1 MDVKQ
6 VVAAMAVIRDSE
18 NLIMNLRI
26 SIRSSSTERR
36 LIEDGLVPYLKAKKQ
51 ALFFKLFL
59 LEIRALW
66 IRITRPEDIG
76 RRSD

>member
-6 VVAAMAVIRDSE
+6 VEAAMAVIRDSE
-18 NLIMNLRI
+18 NLIVNLRV

-36 LIEDGLVPYLKAKKQ
+36 LIEDGLVPYLKAKKK

-59 LEIRALW
+59 LAIKGLW
-66 IRITRPEDIG
+66 IRTTKRY
-76 RRSD
+76 RATF

>member
-18 NLIMNLRI
+18 KLIMNLRI

-51 ALFFKLFL
+51 VLFFKLFL
-59 LEIRALW
+59 LEIRVLW
-66 IRITRPEDIG
+66 IRITKRY
-76 RRSD
+76 RATF